1 MITVGVKVKDDKYSE
16 MEGVITFCC
25 LADEGTRSNAVM
37 LFFFGV
43 RRTRR
48 ADRNNWSWSYFF
60 LYQHCGIVLCLGV
73 LWHLYI
79 LLDIPGPGSKQRL
92 VVSCL
97 ASFVKVSIS
106 YRDIVVYTAATLAQE
121 SKHMALRARH
131 V

>member
-1 MITVGVKVKDDKYSE
+1 MVIVGVKVKENKYSE

-25 LADEGTRSNAVM
+25 LVDEGTRSDA
-37 LFFFGV
+37 LFFCV

-60 LYQHCGIVLCLGV
+60 LYQHYCGIVLCLGV

-97 ASFVKVSIS
+97 ASFVKKVSIS